1 MERCDRYLVI
11 EAAIKHLGVIISMQ
25 GEDFK
30 HWCRRDAHQPLGSFE
45 LAQLSQLDDPTG
57 APTRVASHVCLLL
70 DSDGRKCARQGW
82 ADRIRI
88 FFFFFSFLHLNN

>member
-30 HWCRRDAHQPLGSFE
+30 H
-45 LAQLSQLDDPTG
+45 
-57 APTRVASHVCLLL
+57 
-70 DSDGRKCARQGW
+70 
-82 ADRIRI
+82 
-88 FFFFFSFLHLNN
+88 